1 VRRGIGVAQRA
12 EVAAELIFEHPPRRH
27 RVDPLLAARSRNVVG
42 SLAGV
47 EHVDREPLQRHVLVT
62 GASGYVGG
70 RLVTELLDKG
80 HRVRCAARDVRKLD
94 AASWRD
100 DVEVVRADIGGDL
113 SEAMADIDVAVFLVH
128 SIGEGP
134 DWVARERALAENF
147 RTAAARADVSRI
159 VYLGGLGDD
168 ATELSEHL
176 ESRHQVGRVLADG
189 PVECVELRAAIVIGS
204 GSASFEMLRYL
215 TEVLPVMVTPKWVRT
230 ECQPIA
236 IRDVLHYLVGVV
248 EHEEPIGGV
257 LQIGGPDVLSYADM
271 MATYASVAGLPRR
284 RLIAVPVLSPQLSSL
299 WVGLVTPVPSRL
311 ARPLV
316 DSLVNRVVV
325 TDHRAERLFPFERLP
340 LVEAIQL
347 AISNTA
353 SGKVPTKFDDASAP
367 VWQSSSTDPDW
378 TGGTVVSDSRATTTD
393 ADPHSVWRAISRVG
407 GARGWYSGR
416 ALWWVRGIA
425 DQLVGGPGLR
435 RGRRDPD
442 RLRVGEPLD
451 WWRVT
456 DVQQDRC
463 VALHA
468 EMRLPGEAWLEWTIE
483 PDGAGSRVV
492 QTARFRPRG
501 LFGRAYWY
509 GVLPFH
515 SLVFPGL
522 LRGIVG
528 DAESIA
534 AEQPV
539 TAS

>member
-1 VRRGIGVAQRA
+1 M
-12 EVAAELIFEHPPRRH
+12 
-27 RVDPLLAARSRNVVG
+27 DDSARS
-42 SLAGV
+42 
-47 EHVDREPLQRHVLVT
+47 RHVLVT

-70 RLVTELLDKG
+70 RLVTELLTRG

-134 DWVARERALAENF
+134 DWVERERALAENF
-147 RTAAARADVSRI
+147 RTAAERAGVGRI

-168 ATELSEHL
+168 RTELSAHL
-176 ESRHQVGRVLADG
+176 GSRHEVGRVLAAG
-189 PVECVELRAAIVIGS
+189 PVECVELRAAAVIGS

-236 IRDVLHYLVGVV
+236 IRDVLRYLVAVV
-248 EHEEPIGGV
+248 EHEDTVGGV
-257 LQIGGPDVLSYADM
+257 LEIGGPDVLTYAEM
-271 MATYASVAGLPRR
+271 MAAYAEVAGLPRR
-284 RLIAVPVLSPQLSSL
+284 RLLPVPVLSPRLSSL
-299 WVGLVTPVPSRL
+299 WVGLVTPVPAQL

-325 TDHRAERLFPFERLP
+325 TDHRAEELFPFERLS
-340 LVEAIQL
+340 LTEAIRL
-347 AISNTA
+347 AITNTA
-353 SGKVPTKFDDASAP
+353 SGKVPTKFDDASSP

-378 TGGTVVSDSRATTTD
+378 TGGTVVSDVRSTTTT
-393 ADPHSVWRAISRVG
+393 ADPHSVWRAICRVG
-407 GARGWYSGR
+407 GARGWYSG
-416 ALWWVRGIA
+416 ALLWRVRGIA
-425 DQLVGGPGLR
+425 DQVVGGPGLR

-451 WWRVT
+451 FWRVT
-456 DVQQDRC
+456 DLQQDRSL
-463 VALHA
+463 ALHA
-468 EMRLPGEAWLEWTIE
+468 EMRLPGEAWLEWTID
-483 PDGAGSRVV
+483 PDGEGSAVV

-515 SLVFPGL
+515 SLVFPRL
-522 LRGIVG
+522 LHGIVQ
-528 DAESIA
+528 DAESLA
-534 AEQPV
+534 AEETAPV
-539 TAS
+539 AA